1 MVYTFTFPEVRPK
14 GGHSV
19 RNERKTMNKSHPR
32 FKRKPRFLL
41 VLAVAAGLAPFP
53 SAAQD
58 DVISLENAIQMALT
72 RNERAIQ
79 ATERIATAEAKV
91 MRARASFLPTL
102 NVTGNYT
109 RRPFEVNRIIGN
121 QIFIVQSY
129 NALSGAARFSMS
141 LFNSSNIPT
150 LRQANLDR
158 ISEEN
163 TSADSRRKLTF
174 EVSNAFIATLGI
186 EQVLEASK
194 HRLDYAKQALEAARA
209 RYAAGLVSVNDV
221 TRAELEYASAEMGMT
236 QVNGQRETTWLQ
248 LGYLLDDAAIL
259 QKKLLPPE
267 FLFKAAA
274 ETSMTVEQL
283 IDQAQNRRLDLKSLR
298 WHAKAQHALVLDPSL
313 RYLPS
318 LTFTGQYTY
327 TNEAGLTGKNT
338 NWNVGLSM
346 SWSVFDGLTR
356 NADYQERTANA
367 YMSDLEVKSS
377 ERKVELDVR
386 GAFVTLNNARASLK
400 LASVAYEVA
409 KRNAAETAELY
420 RQGLAQALQVADAN
434 VRLFEAEVGFVQA
447 RYNLG
452 IAYLNLE
459 SALGLDPIGKEPKLV
474 Y

>member
-1 MVYTFTFPEVRPK
+1 MSNANPK
-14 GGHSV
+14 LK
-19 RNERKTMNKSHPR
+19 N
-32 FKRKPRFLL
+32 KPRLK
-41 VLAVAAGLAPFP
+41 LAFILALGLAPALA
-53 SAAQD
+53 AAQD
-58 DVISLENAIQMALT
+58 NVLTLEKAIQLALT

-79 ATERIATAEAKV
+79 ATEKISSAEARV
-91 MRARASFLPTL
+91 MRARASFMPALTA
-102 NVTGNYT
+102 TGNYT

-129 NALSGAARFSMS
+129 NALSGAARLNMT

-158 ISEEN
+158 IAEEN
-163 TSADSRRKLTF
+163 TSVDTKRKLTF

-186 EQVLEASK
+186 DQVLEASR
-194 HRLDYAKQALEAARA
+194 HRFDYAKQALDAARA

-221 TRAELEYASAEMGMT
+221 TRAELEYATAEMGIT

-248 LGYLLDDAAIL
+248 LGYLLDDEAIL
-259 QKKLLPPE
+259 QKKLESPE
-267 FLFKAAA
+267 FLLKAAA
-274 ETSMTVEQL
+274 EDTVTLEKL
-283 IDQAQNRRLDLKSLR
+283 IDAAQARRPDLNSLR
-298 WHAKAQHALVLDPSL
+298 WKAKAQHALVLDPSL

-338 NWNVGLSM
+338 NWNVGLSLN
-346 SWSVFDGLTR
+346 WSIFDGFTR
-356 NADYQERTANA
+356 NADYQDRRATA
-367 YMSDLEVKSS
+367 YMADLDVKST

-386 GAFVTLNNARASLK
+386 GAFVTLNNSRASFK
-400 LASVAYEVA
+400 LATVAYEVA
-409 KRNAAETAELY
+409 KRNAAETSELY
-420 RQGLAQALQVADAN
+420 RQGLSQALQVADAN
-434 VRLFEAEVGFVQA
+434 VRLFEAEVALVQA

-459 SALGLDPIGKEPKLV
+459 AALGLDPLGKEPSLV